1 MTYEEILADLRYC
14 LDSNIT
20 TIIQQYDVVYGT
32 DYTFKCTD
40 YCSYCPNYE
49 QEHRWC
55 NNNAGCTTRLL
66 KDVKQTHPELFI

>member
-32 DYTFKCTD
+32 DYTFECAD
-40 YCSYCPNYE
+40 WCGNCSRYE

-55 NNNAGCTTRLL
+55 SNNAGCTNRLL
-66 KDVKQTHPELFI
+66 KDVKQTHPEFFI